1 MAGQK
6 ILNTPQMCSKSK
18 DPDPYYE
25 KKADP
30 DLFIHRSKTLLSNEM
45 RYSTTRNK
53 VYETIM
59 TILFRIMLN

>member
-30 DLFIHRSKTLLSNEM
+30 DLFIDPKHCYRMKCATVRGET
-45 RYSTTRNK
+45 RYMK
-53 VYETIM
+53 Q
-59 TILFRIMLN
+59 